1 MHCFRMWVLKL
12 TMKFWTAF
20 HLCHSK
26 NNFILQQTNSKV
38 NLSTYNYSSHDKMM
52 IWHYLSYLC
61 QMLMNFTQ
69 KWWLILEPVFAI
81 LHWYSKTG
89 FLQQKKR
96 VLEAKIWQNY
106 PCFRAVGK
114 PGSMPQWMVVQSHE
128 SLEGEIESFEK

>member
-89 FLQQKKR
+89 FLQQKNR
-96 VLEAKIWQNY
+96 VSEAKI
-106 PCFRAVGK
+106 
-114 PGSMPQWMVVQSHE
+114 
-128 SLEGEIESFEK
+128 L